1 MGYCVEISETTFSFD
16 KSNSN
21 GILDKVK
28 KDFKDYDNKELRW
41 VDKSDIFQAETIEE
55 LFNAFRLELTFK
67 EDEDIYEIDYM
78 SGEKLGG
85 YELDFYKCIAKFIN
99 DSYIEYLGEDGEKWR
114 YVFKDGKCEEKY
126 PAEVWK

>member
-1 MGYCVEISETTFSFD
+1 MGYCVEISETTFNFD

-21 GILDKVK
+21 EILDKVK
-28 KDFKDYDNKELRW
+28 KDFKDYDDKELRW
-41 VDKSDIFQAETIEE
+41 IDKSDILQAETIEE
-55 LFNAFRLELTFK
+55 LFNAFRLELTFNEGK
-67 EDEDIYEIDYM
+67 DIYEIDYM